1 MVDPAE
7 LVKMRSPER
16 TTRGHGTVRSEGP
29 GKLAARMV
37 AGDEP
42 GAWGVVEAALAS
54 GVEAADVYLD
64 LLVPALELV
73 GDGWAVGEL
82 TVADEHRATAIAL
95 RLVGRLGPRF
105 ARRGRKRGTVVVGAP
120 AGEQHALPSAIL
132 ADLLRGV
139 GFEVLDMGANT
150 PAASFAETA
159 KEANRLVAIAIVITT
174 PAGGA
179 AVRAAVKAIRQAHL
193 DVPILVGGA
202 AVHDRGRR
210 SVWVRTNGRAST
222 VGARWWRSSESHV
235 RVIAC
240 DPRRISSPTSPCQA
254 RMIEKV
260 RAPEGEHV
268 VLASSAIAFA
278 MRRKMNV

>member
-1 MVDPAE
+1 
-7 LVKMRSPER
+7 MRSPER

-82 TVADEHRATAIAL
+82 TVADEHRATTIS
-95 RLVGRLGPRF
+95 
-105 ARRGRKRGTVVVGAP
+105 AP
-120 AGEQHALPSAIL
+120 AGGSARSSVRSPRPQTRHRCRGRSACRGAAHAPVSDPRGSVARGRVRSARHGSQHSGGVVRRDSEGSQPSRRDHDRDHDSTAARPSALP
-132 ADLLRGV
+132 
-139 GFEVLDMGANT
+139 
-150 PAASFAETA
+150 
-159 KEANRLVAIAIVITT
+159 
-174 PAGGA
+174 
-179 AVRAAVKAIRQAHL
+179 VKAIRQAHL
-193 DVPILVGGA
+193 DVPILVGGT
-202 AVHDRGRR
+202 AVHDSRRR
-210 SVWVRTNGRAST
+210 SVWVRTM
-222 VGARWWRSSESHV
+222 VGHRRSDALVAIERISRDVSIIT
-235 RVIAC
+235 R
-240 DPRRISSPTSPCQA
+240 DPRRISSPTSPRQA

-278 MRRKMNV
+278 MRRKMNA